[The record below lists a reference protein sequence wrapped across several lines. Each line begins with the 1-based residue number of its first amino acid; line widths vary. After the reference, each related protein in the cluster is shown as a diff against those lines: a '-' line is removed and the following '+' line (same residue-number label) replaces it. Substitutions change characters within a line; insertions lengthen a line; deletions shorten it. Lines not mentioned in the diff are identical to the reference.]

1 MKMDNSDIIY
11 GRNPVF
17 ETLNSGTTVVKV
29 LLQNNIRGEMEV
41 EFRKKCKDLEVP
53 LSKVPPEK
61 LRSIVGN
68 ANHQGVVAF
77 ISPVKFYA
85 LQDIISQIFE
95 TGENPFILVLDG
107 VNDMRN
113 IAAISRTAL
122 VFGVHT
128 LVITAKN
135 TGRINADV
143 VKSSSGA
150 ILKIPVC
157 REKSLHA
164 IAEILTS
171 NGIPMIAADLSGKE
185 HLHDLELEGAKAVIM
200 GSEHEGVQKEI
211 LQKCLHVVKI
221 FQPNEFDSLNV
232 SVATGIFLYELTKKK

>member
-1 MKMDNSDIIY
+1 MKIDNSDIIY
-11 GRNPVF
+11 GRNPIF
-17 ETLNSGTTVVKV
+17 EALNSGMTVVKV
-29 LLQNNIRGEMEV
+29 FLQNNIRGEMEV
-41 EFRKKCKDLEVP
+41 EFRRKCKELEVP

-61 LRSIVGN
+61 LRSLVGN
-68 ANHQGVVAF
+68 VNHQGVVAF
-77 ISPVKFYA
+77 ISPVKFYQ
-85 LQDIISQIFE
+85 LQDIISQSFE

-122 VFGVHT
+122 VFGVHAM
-128 LVITAKN
+128 VITAKN
-135 TGRINADV
+135 SGRINADV

-150 ILKIPVC
+150 ILQIPVC

-164 IAEILTS
+164 ISEILIS

-185 HLHDLELEGAKAVIM
+185 YLHSLQIDGAKAVIM

-211 LQKCLHVVKI
+211 LQKCEHIVKI
-221 FQPNEFDSLNV
+221 IQANDFDSLNV
-232 SVATGIFLYELTKKK
+232 SVATGIFLYQLTKKT